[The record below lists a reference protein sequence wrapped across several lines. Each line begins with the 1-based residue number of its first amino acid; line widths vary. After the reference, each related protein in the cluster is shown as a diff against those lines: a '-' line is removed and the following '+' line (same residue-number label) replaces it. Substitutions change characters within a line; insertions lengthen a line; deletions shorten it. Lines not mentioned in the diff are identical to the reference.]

1 MITLADS
8 VLMQIQRMI
17 PNKIGL
23 KPTCL
28 MVSLERPAP
37 IRNSV
42 NNIPTLA
49 NPNDLCVEMSPLR
62 RVGSDDHGDNVEENK
77 VKEWIF
83 LIWCLFLYYRRRRR
97 SMKPG

>member
-8 VLMQIQRMI
+8 VLMQIQRMM
-17 PNKIGL
+17 PNRIGL

-49 NPNDLCVEMSPLR
+49 NPTICV
-62 RVGSDDHGDNVEENK
+62 
-77 VKEWIF
+77 
-83 LIWCLFLYYRRRRR
+83 
-97 SMKPG
+97 